1 MSEQPVYATFA
12 DGHEAMSV
20 GDAIASSSRTGGWVG
35 SSPPRQPR
43 PGLPDRA
50 AAGHAADGG
59 RRLGRRQRVRQ
70 PRDRGLAAR
79 QRLRRYAGTSHID
92 VANLSQ
98 AEASDIVEIEAKGL
112 KISGL
117 GFYPN
122 RSSRLGRD
130 PAIAHIKKVI
140 EACRL
145 MGVPYMNTFMGGDS
159 KKDLD
164 DNWQEALRVWPDI
177 VRHAKDNGVKLT
189 IENCPMIF
197 SRDNGRG
204 NNIAWSPYIWRR
216 ILEQWGGTI
225 GLNYDPSHL
234 VWLMID
240 QGRFIREFGPHIL
253 HFQAK
258 DVQIDRDGL
267 YERGSMS
274 SGIGWQIRA
283 CPAWATPTGARSSA
297 TCTASA
303 TTATASS
310 STRTAASR
318 APTSW
323 SSAAS
328 ARPQHPAAVHPQGL
342 LRTPMTTPGATP
354 DRPLRPAD
362 LPRRRQDDRPL
373 AAAAR
378 AGRPVHRRQLP
389 AGGRVRRRVGHRP
402 TGRCATPSN
411 GGGTT

>member
-1 MSEQPVYATFA
+1 M
-12 DGHEAMSV
+12 
-20 GDAIASSSRTGGWVG
+20 
-35 SSPPRQPR
+35 
-43 PGLPDRA
+43 
-50 AAGHAADGG
+50 
-59 RRLGRRQRVRQ
+59 
-70 PRDRGLAAR
+70 
-79 QRLRRYAGTSHID
+79 
-92 VANLSQ
+92 ANLSQ
-98 AEASDIVEIEAKGL
+98 SEATDIVGQIEAKGL
-112 KISGL
+112 TISGL

-122 RSSRLGRD
+122 PLHPDPAVRD

-164 DNWQEALRVWPDI
+164 ENWQEALRVWPDI
-177 VRHAKDNGVKLT
+177 VKHAQDNGVKVT

-197 SRDNGRG
+197 SRDEWPGG

-258 DVQIDRDGL
+258 DVMIDRDGL
-267 YERGSMS
+267 YER
-274 SGIGWQIRA
+274 RLDVERHRLA
-283 CPAWATPTGARSSA
+283 DPAPARPGRRRLGRDLHA

-310 STRTAASR
+310 STKIAASR
-318 APTSW
+318 APTS
-323 SSAAS
+323 
-328 ARPQHPAAVHPQGL
+328 
-342 LRTPMTTPGATP
+342 
-354 DRPLRPAD
+354 
-362 LPRRRQDDRPL
+362 
-373 AAAAR
+373 
-378 AGRPVHRRQLP
+378 
-389 AGGRVRRRVGHRP
+389 
-402 TGRCATPSN
+402 
-411 GGGTT
+411 